1 MIEPVAK
8 QITVAVFASD
18 RGPGDAERATLMTQ
32 TGNYFAR
39 RGARLLTLAEG
50 GVMPVT
56 LITAARTAGGAVE
69 VVADASS
76 HLPPVL
82 TDVPIHVA
90 ADSAERQAL
99 IATRAQALVGL
110 PGSLASAAALFATW
124 SAARQQ
130 GRVLPVILL
139 NRHRAFEV
147 VRGFSADVLS
157 HSLRGHERA
166 LQFAE
171 TVEDLWN
178 RTQRLVEAR

>member
-1 MIEPVAK
+1 MIEPATN

-18 RGPGDAERATLMTQ
+18 RGPGDAERASLMTQ

-39 RGARLLTLAEG
+39 RGARILTLAEDG
-50 GVMPVT
+50 APPVA

-69 VVADASS
+69 VVADASI

-82 TDVPIHVA
+82 ADVPVHVA
-90 ADSAERQAL
+90 GEGAERQAL
-99 IATRAQALVGL
+99 IASRTQALVGL
-110 PGSLASAAALFATW
+110 PGSLASATALFATW

-130 GRVLPVILL
+130 GRVLPVVLL

-157 HSLRGHERA
+157 HSLKGHERA
-166 LQFAE
+166 VQFAD
-171 TVEDLWN
+171 TVEDLWS
-178 RTQRLVEAR
+178 RTQRLVQGR

>member
-1 MIEPVAK
+1 MEPSPS

-18 RGPGDAERATLMTQ
+18 RGAGDAERASLMTQ

-50 GVMPVT
+50 GVLPVA

-69 VVADASS
+69 VVADAGIQ
-76 HLPPVL
+76 LPPVL
-82 TDVPIHVA
+82 SDVPVNVVA
-90 ADSAERQAL
+90 DAAERQAL
-99 IATRAQALVGL
+99 LASRAQALVGL
-110 PGSLASAAALFATW
+110 PGSLASATALFATW

-130 GRVLPVILL
+130 GRTLPVILL

-157 HSLRGHERA
+157 HSLKGHERA
-166 LQFAE
+166 VQFAD
-171 TVEDLWN
+171 TVEDLWS
-178 RTQRLVEAR
+178 RTQRLALGR